1 MTLSTRSQHNKSQE
15 LLKFRTAG
23 CSLND
28 ERAEDGHSERL
39 IVIASLYESS
49 QILFRF
55 TVIVDKNA
63 LL

>member
-1 MTLSTRSQHNKSQE
+1 M
-15 LLKFRTAG
+15 
-23 CSLND
+23 ND

-39 IVIASLYESS
+39 VVIASLYESS